1 MTLKVNG
8 KDVTVK
14 QSEALELAQKGFDY
28 TQKTMALAEDRKAVE
43 AERSTAE
50 QLRSHHEKALEATLD
65 RLSAFQ
71 QFMESQ
77 VGTPPDISLAQQD
90 AAEYLARKQ
99 HYEDRKGTLDRTL
112 QAIDTVKQEAQRQR
126 QARLVEQADATEK
139 ALRDT
144 LPGWTD
150 NTLNELADYLG
161 KVGLN
166 PQTAAD
172 AYVTKGL
179 WELAHKAKA
188 FDAIVAKKAEL
199 KPKAQLAKVQKP
211 AASNQPN
218 RKQQSKADAFKRFHA
233 KPTLESLADLG
244 L

>member
-1 MTLKVNG
+1 M
-8 KDVTVK
+8 
-14 QSEALELAQKGFDY
+14 AQQGFDY
-28 TQKTMALAEDRKAVE
+28 TKKTMALAEDRKSVE
-43 AERSTAE
+43 AERTQAQE
-50 QLRSHHEKALEATLD
+50 TRQHHEKALTATLD
-65 RLSAFQ
+65 RLNAFI
-71 QFMESQ
+71 QFTEATL
-77 VGTPPDISLAQQD
+77 GDPPSIDLAQQD
-90 AAEYLARKQ
+90 AGLYVIKKQ
-99 HYEDRKGTLDRTL
+99 QYEDRKGQLDRAL
-112 QAIDTVKQEAQRQR
+112 QAVQNVQQEAQRER
-126 QARLVEQADATEK
+126 QARIVEQADATEK

-166 PQTAAD
+166 PQTAQD
-172 AYVTKGL
+172 AFVQKGL

-188 FDAIVAKKAEL
+188 YDAIVAKKAEL

-218 RKQQSKADAFKRFHA
+218 RSQQGRTEAIKRYQA
-233 KPTLESLADLG
+233 KPSLNSLADLTD

>member
-1 MTLKVNG
+1 
-8 KDVTVK
+8 
-14 QSEALELAQKGFDY
+14 
-28 TQKTMALAEDRKAVE
+28 MALAEDRKAVE
-43 AERSTAE
+43 AERSTTE
-50 QLRSHHEKALEATLD
+50 QLRTHHEQALTATLD

-77 VGTPPDISLAQQD
+77 VGQPPDISLAQQD

-144 LPGWTD
+144 LPGWTE
-150 NTLNELADYLG
+150 NTLDELAGYMG
-161 KVGLN
+161 KVGIN
-166 PQTAAD
+166 PQTAAE
-172 AYVTKGL
+172 AFVTKGL

-188 FDAIVAKKAEL
+188 YDAIIAKKAEM
-199 KPKAQLAKVQKP
+199 KPTSQLAKVQKP

-218 RKQQSKADAFKRFHA
+218 RNQQNKADAFKRYKA
-233 KPTLESLADLG
+233 NPKLDTLADL

>member
-1 MTLKVNG
+1 M
-8 KDVTVK
+8 
-14 QSEALELAQKGFDY
+14 DY
-28 TQKTMALAEDRKAVE
+28 TKKTMALAEDRKAVE
-43 AERSTAE
+43 TERSTAE
-50 QLRSHHEKALEATLD
+50 QIRAHHETALTATLD
-65 RLSAFQ
+65 RLTAFQ

-77 VGTPPDISLAQQD
+77 VGQPPDISLAQQD

-144 LPGWTD
+144 LPGWNET
-150 NTLNELADYLG
+150 TLDELAGYMG
-161 KVGLN
+161 KVGIN

-172 AYVTKGL
+172 AFVHKGL

-188 FDAIVAKKAEL
+188 YDAIVAKKAEL
-199 KPKAQLAKVQKP
+199 KPTAQLAKVQKP

-218 RKQQSKADAFKRFHA
+218 RTQQAKTEAMKRFQA
-233 KPTLESLADLG
+233 NPRLETLADL